1 MLNDRLKEAR
11 LKARLTQKEIA
22 DAVGIATTTYNGY
35 ERGKSDPDINTLCK
49 MMNVLN
55 VDANFIYQDYNVN
68 KESPASND
76 AGEGNISLE
85 TSTRAL
91 VAMGLIRDGEQ
102 LSDDDLAF
110 IGHIMGLLNAWFA
123 EKDKQRR

>member
-68 KESPASND
+68 KESPAP
-76 AGEGNISLE
+76 EGAE
-85 TSTRAL
+85 
-91 VAMGLIRDGEQ
+91 
-102 LSDDDLAF
+102 DDKFSVDD
-110 IGHIMGLLNAWFA
+110 MKYLLNALGYGDKIDDLT
-123 EKDKQRR
+123 EKDVAFLGGIFDLLDAWFN

>member
-11 LKARLTQKEIA
+11 LRAKLTQKEIA

-68 KESPASND
+68 KESSLP
-76 AGEGNISLE
+76 EGSEDDGYMKFVGQL
-85 TSTRAL
+85 TSMFEAL
-91 VAMGLIRDGEQ
+91 GFIRNGGDITDEDRRFI
-102 LSDDDLAF
+102 LSVSS
-110 IGHIMGLLNAWFA
+110 MLNTYF
-123 EKDKQRR
+123 ENRG